1 MLNSQEIENL
11 KRLLADEDLSN
22 LELGLF
28 NLANNLEQIEEFMP
42 ILCAQFLLNS
52 SYKTTIDNFFREHA
66 RYDLLKKYKSR
77 FKFLEWAKKGFSYLC
92 DAIQIKPK
100 ATVEAAFGY
109 FLEYWDR
116 IKIVFISSPELL
128 TILAD
133 VGYYCFYEK
142 NQYLLATEIAW
153 LHYQHAPTTTSVE
166 TFMQWLA
173 HYHFPHNNLIE
184 LFPQMDKEALA
195 YQQDPNL
202 DETEQFRFIWLRGL
216 MHQGVGKIEE
226 SAKIWQDG
234 LNLIA
239 DSVDIQYFAGDLI
252 DNIHFHL
259 SMQAIRAGNMDL
271 AHKYLKQ
278 FKQNDDPTE
287 YSEAKALILTAKGK
301 SKKAIHNLW
310 ESIKERPTDESYYK
324 TLVEIYQK
332 SEQTELIIDTW
343 INCLTHSPEYGMG
356 MRELVKLLP
365 NSTRP
370 DAQELLVVYKN
381 KLASWEKAVLG
392 LKAKLI

>member
-1 MLNSQEIENL
+1 
-11 KRLLADEDLSN
+11 
-22 LELGLF
+22 
-28 NLANNLEQIEEFMP
+28 
-42 ILCAQFLLNS
+42 
-52 SYKTTIDNFFREHA
+52 
-66 RYDLLKKYKSR
+66 
-77 FKFLEWAKKGFSYLC
+77 
-92 DAIQIKPK
+92 
-100 ATVEAAFGY
+100 
-109 FLEYWDR
+109 
-116 IKIVFISSPELL
+116 
-128 TILAD
+128 
-133 VGYYCFYEK
+133 
-142 NQYLLATEIAW
+142 
-153 LHYQHAPTTTSVE
+153 
-166 TFMQWLA
+166 
-173 HYHFPHNNLIE
+173 
-184 LFPQMDKEALA
+184 MDKEALA